1 MVYKFH
7 SVLHQSYL
15 FTCASCLLSEYKL
28 ISGGADRKDP
38 PPPRFPSNFVEYWEY
53 RSLTM

>member
-1 MVYKFH
+1 MVNKFH

-28 ISGGADRKDP
+28 IGGGADRKDP
-38 PPPRFPSNFVEYWEY
+38 PPAI
-53 RSLTM
+53 SLVILLNIGNTDH